1 MFRHVGLNKN
11 GAFLRIDT
19 TSQIQGQRIQR
30 RFTQLLC
37 ILAHGDRVLVN
48 DTVNAMVVILHVYP
62 LTQRTHVVTNGQFTW
77 GLCATKN
84 DGLSHFSI
92 PDFRYA
98 EALMRAEGHL

>member
-1 MFRHVGLNKN
+1 MFRYVGLNKN

-19 TSQIQGQRIQR
+19 TCQIQGQRIQR

-62 LTQRTHVVTNGQFTW
+62 LTQRTHVVTNGQFT
-77 GLCATKN
+77 
-84 DGLSHFSI
+84 
-92 PDFRYA
+92 
-98 EALMRAEGHL
+98 

>member
-1 MFRHVGLNKN
+1 MFWYVGLNKN
-11 GAFLRIDT
+11 GFSQDQYHKPDT
-19 TSQIQGQRIQR
+19 RPAYPAS
-30 RFTQLLC
+30 LYAASV

-62 LTQRTHVVTNGQFTW
+62 LTQRTHVVTNGQFTS